1 MIDIKSE
8 QFIQIKKYQHNLIPF
23 YKNWQAVFLFYQNV
37 FSNQL
42 TKHWTPQYL
51 YRWHK
56 KILLK
61 AALKMQSLV
70 AWLGDKKLQIDI

>member
-1 MIDIKSE
+1 MT
-8 QFIQIKKYQHNLIPF
+8 Q
-23 YKNWQAVFLFYQNV
+23 
-37 FSNQL
+37 
-42 TKHWTPQYL
+42 
-51 YRWHK
+51 